1 MDVNVCFSRITGHMK
16 RLTCGW
22 VIMVISSPCT
32 STNTSPDFRPALYA
46 GVSIPRTFSTCTTF
60 EHFYVGIRRFNVF
73 MLKYDPATFITVATS
88 APPTILRPH
97 GLFPSLW
104 ISRSTTCRRHIW
116 NVIQL
121 FFLDL
126 QNKKLS
132 VIFIWK
138 TNMRWCLP
146 LATWCT
152 LFYIKFSI
160 PLRFCLNKKR
170 KNN

>member
-1 MDVNVCFSRITGHMK
+1 MIEYIPKKHMKKMNWNIFLSFWTEKHQFWMDVNVCLLRITGHMK

-60 EHFYVGIRRFNVF
+60 EYFYVGIRRFNVF
-73 MLKYDPATFITVATS
+73 MLKHDPATFITVATS

-104 ISRSTTCRRHIW
+104 ISRSTTCRHIW
-116 NVIQL
+116 KVIQSLEISKRFL
-121 FFLDL
+121 FG
-126 QNKKLS
+126 S
-132 VIFIWK
+132 
-138 TNMRWCLP
+138 P
-146 LATWCT
+146 E
-152 LFYIKFSI
+152 
-160 PLRFCLNKKR
+160 
-170 KNN
+170 

>member
-1 MDVNVCFSRITGHMK
+1 MIEYIPKKHMKKMNWNIFLSFWTEKRQFWMDVNVCFFRITGYMK

-60 EHFYVGIRRFNVF
+60 EYFYVEIRRFNVF
-73 MLKYDPATFITVATS
+73 MLKHEPATFITVATS

-116 NVIQL
+116 KVIQSLEISKRFL
-121 FFLDL
+121 FG
-126 QNKKLS
+126 S
-132 VIFIWK
+132 
-138 TNMRWCLP
+138 P
-146 LATWCT
+146 E
-152 LFYIKFSI
+152 
-160 PLRFCLNKKR
+160 
-170 KNN
+170 

>member
-60 EHFYVGIRRFNVF
+60 EHFYVGIRRFKVF
-73 MLKYDPATFITVATS
+73 MLKYDPAATFITVATS

-104 ISRSTTCRRHIW
+104 ISRSTTCRGIFGKSFRVLKSS
-116 NVIQL
+116 NV
-121 FFLDL
+121 FFWI
-126 QNKKLS
+126 S
-132 VIFIWK
+132 RI
-138 TNMRWCLP
+138 TNCQS
-146 LATWCT
+146 
-152 LFYIKFSI
+152 FSYG
-160 PLRFCLNKKR
+160 KQM
-170 KNN
+170 